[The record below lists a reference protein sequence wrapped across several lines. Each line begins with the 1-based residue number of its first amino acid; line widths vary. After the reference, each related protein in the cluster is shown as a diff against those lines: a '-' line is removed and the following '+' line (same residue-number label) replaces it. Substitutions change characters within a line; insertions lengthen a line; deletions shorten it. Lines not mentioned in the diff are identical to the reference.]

1 MNDTSSNETEA
12 EKKER
17 KLETARKI
25 WMILTPVFAVIAL
38 LSFYNWT
45 QGSSPSGLLSQ
56 LGMVFLGLSMIAGK
70 RNKTLNYILLARRG
84 DSNRRRIDT
93 GDYGFHG
100 LSAVNSKM

>member
-1 MNDTSSNETEA
+1 MNDTSNDETEA

-45 QGSSPSGLLSQ
+45 QGSSPSGLFSQ
-56 LGMVFLGLSMIAGK
+56 VGMMFLGLSMIIGK
-70 RNKTLNYILLARRG
+70 RNKNLSYILLTVA
-84 DSNRRRIDT
+84 IILIIA
-93 GDYGFHG
+93 G
-100 LSAVNSKM
+100 LIRVIMDFMD